1 MKFDPATYKLMRMS
15 GKGSVEDVINLFE
28 TVHHLNTL
36 PLDKPH
42 YGEVYHIDISMLIIS
57 RILLKIFQFIC
68 SAFVVYCLYNTGPQ
82 WMLTLSCLLV
92 PPLGTYLVLRSP
104 NQKNRCDRYYGMVE
118 RSWLQVEITLCFTM
132 AVVFL
137 GFGILLLYGFFKVFF
152 QFF

>member
-42 YGEVYHIDISMLIIS
+42 YGE
-57 RILLKIFQFIC
+57 FIC

-92 PPLGTYLVLRSP
+92 PPLESDYISAT
-104 NQKNRCDRYYGMVE
+104 
-118 RSWLQVEITLCFTM
+118 
-132 AVVFL
+132 
-137 GFGILLLYGFFKVFF
+137 FKSSSTAP
-152 QFF
+152 Q